1 MLAKGQAQKVTGAHG
16 APYWLAVPISS
27 MRFQSEMP
35 SKAFIKGFRHELAN
49 RAFAFLAVGRMA
61 ERLEGDVRGLFWKT
75 YRDLEVFNRP
85 RYEAAARRW
94 GLEVTPGM
102 LSRLKARA
110 VSSVP
115 KACHGLLL
123 KVVYRE
129 TLKYLEWLKDLRRQ
143 GPADASAFL
152 DYMVH
157 QEEVQIEMMRI
168 ALSGRYSEIASRA
181 DDFFLKYNGSILVAR
196 Q

>member
-1 MLAKGQAQKVTGAHG
+1 M
-16 APYWLAVPISS
+16 PDFFNEVPI
-27 MRFQSEMP
+27 RMP

-61 ERLEGDVRGLFWKT
+61 ERLDGDARGLFWKT
-75 YRDLEVFNRP
+75 YLDLEVFNGP

-94 GLEVTPGM
+94 GLGVTPGIA
-102 LSRLKARA
+102 SRLKAWA

-143 GPADASAFL
+143 GPADARAFL

-168 ALSGRYSEIASRA
+168 ALSGRYSEITGSA
-181 DDFFLKYNGSILVAR
+181 DDFFLKYNGRVLLFNDGEPCTFD
-196 Q
+196 